1 MLNFRTIPDLS
12 RDLAHAAPDLL
23 KGVDAVVGIPRSGVL
38 AASILALHAQVPL
51 GTVDEYCARIG
62 PAGDVER
69 VLLLDDTACGG
80 GTMRRAFA
88 KVSEARPDST
98 VITAAVYRAPGTGKG
113 GVKRFVETLPTPRM
127 FEWNIWRSVHL
138 PSVAFDM
145 DGVFCE
151 DPRFVDDDG
160 PKIEAHCS
168 GARPLN
174 LPSRPVAAI
183 VTCRL
188 ERWRPQTEAWL
199 KRYGVRYKRLHMMRY
214 PSAQARRRAGGHA
227 RWKVNVYRESGAKL
241 FVESSVAQARAIAKQ
256 SGRQVW
262 CIQDRQVY
270 GRKA

>member
-38 AASILALHAQVPL
+38 AASILALHAQVAL
-51 GTVDEYCARIG
+51 GTVDEYCARTG

-69 VLLLDDTACGG
+69 VLLLDDTVCGG
-80 GTMRRAFA
+80 GTMKRAFD
-88 KVSEARPDST
+88 KVSAARPEAKI
-98 VITAAVYRAPGTGKG
+98 VRAAVYSAPGGTRLDRI
-113 GVKRFVETLPTPRM
+113 VDVLPTPRM

-145 DGVFCE
+145 DGVFCD
-151 DPRFVDDDG
+151 DPNFVDDDG

-168 GARPLN
+168 GARPFN
-174 LPSRPVAAI
+174 LPTRPVAAI

-199 KRYGVRYKRLHMMRY
+199 KRHGVRFKRLHMMRY
-214 PSAQARRRAGGHA
+214 PSAQARRRAGSHA
-227 RWKVNVYRESGAKL
+227 RWKADVYRESRAKL